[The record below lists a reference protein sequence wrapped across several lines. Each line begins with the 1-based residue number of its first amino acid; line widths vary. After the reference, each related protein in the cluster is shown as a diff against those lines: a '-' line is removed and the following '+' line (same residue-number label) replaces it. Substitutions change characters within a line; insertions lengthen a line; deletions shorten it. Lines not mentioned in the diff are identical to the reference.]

1 MNEIE
6 KEDLDVAVPGS
17 SNELEAAVD
26 VDAPVRRSQRKGIIW
41 SYLWH
46 VMHSWSDVIVID
58 LVYCWNAEL
67 KIYHM

>member
-26 VDAPVRRSQRKGIIW
+26 VDAPVRRSQRKGII
-41 SYLWH
+41 
-46 VMHSWSDVIVID
+46 
-58 LVYCWNAEL
+58 
-67 KIYHM
+67 